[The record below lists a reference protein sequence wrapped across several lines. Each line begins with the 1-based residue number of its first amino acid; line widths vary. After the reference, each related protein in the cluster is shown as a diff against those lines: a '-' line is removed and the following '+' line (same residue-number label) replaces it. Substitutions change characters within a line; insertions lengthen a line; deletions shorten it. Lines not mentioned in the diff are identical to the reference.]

1 MQTTV
6 SVIIPT
12 YNRKHTLERALDSVI
27 AQQHCVE
34 EIILVDDGS
43 TDNTVEWAEANYPN
57 VIVLAQK
64 NKGVSAA
71 RNAGIARAS
80 GQWIALLDSDD
91 YWYPTKIGRQ
101 LQTLQ
106 QLKDLRLCHSDE
118 HWIRHGKRVNQMNK
132 HHKTGGWIFEQCLP
146 LCAISPSASLIKKSV
161 FEDLGGFDESMPAC
175 EDYDYWLRLCSRE
188 EVAYIEDALIQ
199 KFGGHDDQLSHQHWG
214 MDRFRL
220 KAIAK
225 LLRSHMLKPFLR
237 ETDYAA
243 AVKMFNT
250 KLDIYSRGALKRKR
264 EEHVAKLRHHYVDI
278 LSLTF

>member
-12 YNRKHTLERALDSVI
+12 YNRKHTLGRALDSVI

-34 EIILVDDGS
+34 EIILIDDGS
-43 TDNTVEWAEANYPN
+43 SDNTSEWAKENYPN
-57 VIVLAQK
+57 VILLAQN

-91 YWYPTKIGRQ
+91 YWYPKKIGQQ

-106 QLKDLRLCHSDE
+106 KLEHIRLCHSDE

-132 HHKTGGWIFEQCLP
+132 HRKTGGWIFEQCLP

-161 FEDLGGFDESMPAC
+161 FDELGGFDESMPAC

-188 EVAYIEDALIQ
+188 PVAYVDDALIQ
-199 KFGGHDDQLSHQHWG
+199 KFGGHDDQLSSQHWG

-225 LLRSHMLKPFLR
+225 LLRSHKLNPFMR
-237 ETDYAA
+237 TPDYVA
-243 AVKMFNT
+243 AVKTFNS
-250 KLDIYSRGALKRKR
+250 KLDIYCKGALKRKR
-264 EEHVAKLRHHYVDI
+264 DEHVAELRHQYDDI